1 MTKSGHTYTFDD
13 VTREEVLKMKF
24 SVEMSLYFEVI
35 DGKFEMSDTDISI
48 KDLHRGVEVAVEEHP
63 DWDGR

>member
-1 MTKSGHTYTFDD
+1 
-13 VTREEVLKMKF
+13 MKF

-35 DGKFEMSDTDISI
+35 DGKFEMGDTDINI
-48 KDLHRGVEVAVEEHP
+48 KDLHRGVEVSVEEHP